1 MMNYLSST
9 DLRTVKVLEQAE
21 FPSKVN
27 ARNKVV
33 EDTAKLIKE
42 LGIKDNAVLSF
53 HHHLRNGD
61 YVLNTIMKEVQRQ
74 GIKGITLVASSLF
87 PIHAEMIPLLEDGTI
102 ENIVTSYIS
111 GDLGRAISYGK
122 LKGKIIMQSHGG
134 RARSILNG
142 EIEIDVAFIASPSA
156 DAHGNI
162 SGVNGHNTCGTL
174 GYAIADSLKAKKVVA
189 VTDALVEYPNYP
201 ADITEDYVDY
211 VLVIDCIGRKEGIV
225 SGTTRVTRDPVGLK
239 IAKDTLKVMEA
250 TGLLKEGF
258 SYQSGA
264 GGISLAVT
272 AFLKEYMIENNI
284 KGSFA
289 SGGITGHLTQM
300 LEEGLFSALFDVQC
314 FDLESIESLKRNPN
328 HIRMS
333 ASQYGN
339 PEVSAVVDKL
349 DFVILGATEID
360 VNFNVNVTSG
370 ADGVLMGGSGGHQD
384 TAAGSKVSI
393 IVSKLFSSRIPV
405 IKDRVDVITTPGT
418 TVDVLV
424 TERGICVNPLRT
436 DLIEAFKEAKLEIVD
451 IKELKEYSE
460 SIMGKAKPIEK
471 TDRIIGLSQYRDG
484 SIIDYIY
491 EVKR

>member
-1 MMNYLSST
+1 
-9 DLRTVKVLEQAE
+9 
-21 FPSKVN
+21 
-27 ARNKVV
+27 
-33 EDTAKLIKE
+33 
-42 LGIKDNAVLSF
+42 
-53 HHHLRNGD
+53 
-61 YVLNTIMKEVQRQ
+61 MKEVQRQ

-289 SGGITGHLTQM
+289 SG
-300 LEEGLFSALFDVQC
+300 E
-314 FDLESIESLKRNPN
+314 
-328 HIRMS
+328 
-333 ASQYGN
+333 
-339 PEVSAVVDKL
+339 
-349 DFVILGATEID
+349 
-360 VNFNVNVTSG
+360 
-370 ADGVLMGGSGGHQD
+370 
-384 TAAGSKVSI
+384 
-393 IVSKLFSSRIPV
+393 
-405 IKDRVDVITTPGT
+405 
-418 TVDVLV
+418 
-424 TERGICVNPLRT
+424 
-436 DLIEAFKEAKLEIVD
+436 
-451 IKELKEYSE
+451 
-460 SIMGKAKPIEK
+460 
-471 TDRIIGLSQYRDG
+471 
-484 SIIDYIY
+484 
-491 EVKR
+491 